1 MYFFYTVTIIYI
13 YTYGPGIYL
22 YTHTILPQW
31 GHLCILPSKTSFS
44 PTFQDSVAVSSNP
57 TLGGAMVPGIGWWDP
72 GWTKKGVR
80 VDGGANDTMTRWWFQ
95 IFVYV
100 HPQLGK
106 IPIFTNIFQMC
117 WNHQPD
123 EHLLR
128 CSFIWLIWCFFLG
141 FRNEIFQK
149 SLKILEQL
157 RNLFDANWQLG
168 RIWWWFVSCFFFGKI
183 FDLPKDGSR
192 GAMTWKCVD
201 YVYWCLFD
209 LLGHSI

>member
-1 MYFFYTVTIIYI
+1 MVAPTI
-13 YTYGPGIYL
+13 P
-22 YTHTILPQW
+22 W
-31 GHLCILPSKTSFS
+31 GHLFR
-44 PTFQDSVAVSSNP
+44 F
-57 TLGGAMVPGIGWWDP
+57 
-72 GWTKKGVR
+72 
-80 VDGGANDTMTRWWFQ
+80 
-95 IFVYV
+95 
-100 HPQLGK
+100 
-106 IPIFTNIFQMC
+106 
-117 WNHQPD
+117 
-123 EHLLR
+123 
-128 CSFIWLIWCFFLG
+128 SFIWLIWCFFLG

-209 LLGHSI
+209 LLGHSIQNRWAMSTPWPDAMFLLNWDGKRSCRKRKRSTKLSYKTESDVLASGMKCSTLKYGVLKETAKLIVFGIGIDPFGFSNFLVVPLYPSLENRSF